1 MLILDFVF
9 SNLAQSNILMI
20 SEAQFQSEI
29 DLIIANAIR
38 EDVGDGDHSSLAC
51 IPAEAVGKAKLLV
64 KDNGIIAG
72 IDFAKQV
79 FAHVDDSLR
88 METLIEDGAKVTYGD
103 IAFYVSGSSQ
113 SILMAE
119 RLVLNAMQRMSAIA
133 TKTNTYCKLLEG
145 TNTKILDTRKTT
157 PGIRALEKWAVKIGG
172 GENHRFAL
180 YDMIML
186 KDNHIDFAGGITKA
200 ILKTQEYLKNTD
212 RDLKIIVEARDMEEI
227 KEILETPGVYR
238 ILIDN
243 FNFEDTK
250 KAVSLIGDKCLTESS
265 GGINEKTVRA
275 YAECGV
281 DYISSGALTHS
292 VSNMD
297 LSLKAV

>member
-1 MLILDFVF
+1 
-9 SNLAQSNILMI
+9 MI
-20 SEAQFQSEI
+20 SKAQFNTEL
-29 DLIIANAIR
+29 DIIISNAIR
-38 EDVGDGDHSSLAC
+38 EDVGDGDHTSLSC
-51 IPAEAVGKAKLLV
+51 IPEDAVGKAKLLV

-72 IDFAKQV
+72 IDFAKMV
-79 FAHVDDSLR
+79 FAYVDTD
-88 METLIEDGAKVTYGD
+88 IEVEEVVKDGDAVKYGD

-133 TKTNTYCKLLEG
+133 TKTHQYMELLSG
-145 TNTKILDTRKTT
+145 TKTKVLDTRKTT

-180 YDMIML
+180 YDMIMI
-186 KDNHIDFAGGITKA
+186 KDNHIDFTGGIAQAIQKTKA
-200 ILKTQEYLKNTD
+200 YLKENNL
-212 RDLKIIVEARDMEEI
+212 DLKIIVEARDLKDI
-227 KEILETPGVYR
+227 KAILKEGGVYR

-243 FNFEDTK
+243 FNYEDTR
-250 KAVSLIGDKCLTESS
+250 KAVELIGNQCLTESS
-265 GGINEKTVRA
+265 GGINEKTIRN

-281 DYISSGALTHS
+281 DYISTGALTHS
-292 VSNMD
+292 VYNMD

>member
-1 MLILDFVF
+1 
-9 SNLAQSNILMI
+9 MI
-20 SEAQFQSEI
+20 SIEQFNTEL

-51 IPAEAVGKAKLLV
+51 IPETARGKAKLLV
-64 KDNGIIAG
+64 KDEGIIAG
-72 IDFAKQV
+72 IAFAEKV
-79 FAHVDDSLR
+79 FHYVDPTMK
-88 METLIEDGAKVTYGD
+88 MEVLIEDGSKVKYGD
-103 IAFYVSGSSQ
+103 IAFYIEGPSQ
-113 SILMAE
+113 SILKAE

-133 TKTNTYCKLLEG
+133 TKTRFFVDLLEG
-145 TNTKILDTRKTT
+145 TGTKILDTRKTT

-200 ILKTQEYLKNTD
+200 IDMTKAYLKEHD
-212 RDLKIIVEARDMEEI
+212 RDLKIIVEARNLEEI
-227 KEILETPGVYR
+227 EEILKSDGIYR

-243 FNFEDTK
+243 FNYDDTR
-250 KAVSLIGDKCLTESS
+250 KAVKMIGDQCLTESS
-265 GGINEKTVRA
+265 GGINEHTVRH

-292 VSNMD
+292 VHNMD